1 MNNKRLNR
9 QLFIMILVA
18 LITLINVLPVQAA
31 PNTPD
36 GLPQDGLGWTWRS
49 AQIRDNGTS
58 YLITGQIVNNPSYT
72 KTGTVTF
79 EVIEIGTGSVILS
92 LPQNFNVES
101 NKSVTIEA
109 EDSFDFPMANFN
121 VRVTIVT
128 EEETITSLR
137 NMNENGQFVKI
148 DEMVTDADGNYRF
161 DNLEV
166 GVYKVAEVVPE
177 GWEPIGPTESG
188 ELVIDGDHKER

>member
-137 NMNENGQFVKI
+137 NMNDKRTEHGASLWVKSRLETCKI
-148 DEMVTDADGNYRF
+148 FTKVRF
-161 DNLEV
+161 D
-166 GVYKVAEVVPE
+166 PF
-177 GWEPIGPTESG
+177 
-188 ELVIDGDHKER
+188 